1 MDDVRTHTGTLIA
14 DLVLDSARTLK
25 DRRGP
30 QRALLQRL
38 RNAEYNAAQVGPA
51 DLIQRWFLA
60 VAVVSGDATQVD
72 ELLDAAERIIF
83 ASEFEVAELRRRT
96 HTESYRSAR

>member
-14 DLVLDSARTLK
+14 DLVLDSARSLK

-38 RNAEYNAAQVGPA
+38 RNTGFNAAQVGPA
-51 DLIQRWFLA
+51 DLVQRWFLA
-60 VAVVSGDATQVD
+60 VSVVSGEASHLD
-72 ELLDAAERIIF
+72 ELLDTTERIIF
-83 ASEFEVAELRRRT
+83 ASEFAVAELRR
-96 HTESYRSAR
+96 HVYTESYRSAR

>member
-14 DLVLDSARTLK
+14 DLVLDSARSLK

-38 RNAEYNAAQVGPA
+38 RNAGLNAAQVGPT
-51 DLIQRWFLA
+51 DLVQRWFLA
-60 VAVVSGDATQVD
+60 VAAVSGEAGHL
-72 ELLDAAERIIF
+72 EGLLDEAERIIF
-83 ASEFEVAELRRRT
+83 AGEFEVADLRRNT
-96 HTESYRSAR
+96 TTESYRSAR